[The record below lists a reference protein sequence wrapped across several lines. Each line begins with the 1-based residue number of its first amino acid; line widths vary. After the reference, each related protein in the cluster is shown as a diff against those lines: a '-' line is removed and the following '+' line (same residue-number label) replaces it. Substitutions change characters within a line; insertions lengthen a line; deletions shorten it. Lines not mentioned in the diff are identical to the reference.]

1 MEWVTIVT
9 VLAIG
14 QFIWFGIQVGSMR
27 GKHEVKAPA
36 MTGHPE
42 FERMSRIQMNT
53 LEQMVCFLPALWMY
67 AHLVN
72 PLWGAGLGVV
82 YLIGRF
88 IYRSAY
94 LKDPGGR
101 TAGFM
106 ITFLPTAVML
116 VWVLIDSVL
125 GIVR

>member
-14 QFIWFGIQVGSMR
+14 QFIWFGVQVGSMR

-67 AHLVN
+67 AHLGN

-125 GIVR
+125 GVVR